1 MKCALACL
9 PLSLFVLVTFA
20 APLMAADNEDAQLT
34 AFFKAYLEEA
44 FRLRPLEATRLGD
57 HRFDHLL
64 DDLSAKARA
73 GWTAHYRQTLAE
85 LPKKIDY
92 TKLSRSAQIDHDI
105 FKHNLTASL
114 WLAENTRPFENDPRI
129 YNDYLG
135 DSVYLLLSQSTQPK
149 ATNLRNCVARM
160 RFFPK
165 IIAAAKENLRNPPH
179 VILETAIRQTR
190 GTIAF
195 YDHGIYE
202 LAGEN
207 PQLSEL
213 KPAAA
218 RVLPL
223 LKDYVK
229 FLEEL
234 LPQAKGEWRIGKEKF
249 YRKLDLELDANLSA
263 EEVLKEAE
271 TEFARV
277 EREMYVIARQLWS
290 STHPGKPLP
299 PDDPNGRA
307 DTIRL
312 VLDRLNQ
319 DHGKPA
325 DLVRDARATVERIKT
340 FITANDILRL
350 PKPDQCKVIEMP
362 EFHRGNS
369 VAYLNPAPPLDSK
382 ASSYYAVS
390 PPPSGWDA
398 RRVETF
404 LEEYNSR
411 MLQVL
416 TIHEAYPGHYVQLE
430 YANRH
435 PSLIR
440 RVLFSGVFAE
450 GWAVYTEQMM
460 LDQGYGQGDLPLRL
474 NQLKFYLRAV
484 GNAILDHNM
493 HCANLSD
500 AEALKF
506 LTKRAF
512 QSEGEAV
519 AKIVRAKQS
528 SCQLSTYF
536 VGRTAFY
543 RLRQQIQREMGDSFH
558 LGRYHEAVLDQ
569 GTLPVKYL
577 PELVRDRLKR
587 PRGG

>member
-1 MKCALACL
+1 MKHALVCL
-9 PLSLFVLVTFA
+9 PLCLFILATLTPILSA
-20 APLMAADNEDAQLT
+20 AESEDERLT
-34 AFFKAYLEEA
+34 AFFKTYLEEA
-44 FRLRPLEATRLGD
+44 FRRRPLEATRLGD
-57 HRFDHLL
+57 HRFDDRL
-64 DDLSAKARA
+64 DDISAKARS
-73 GWTAHYRQTLAE
+73 GWTDHYRQTLDD
-85 LPKKIDY
+85 LPKKIDHSR
-92 TKLSRSAQIDHDI
+92 LSRSAQIDFEI
-105 FKHNLTASL
+105 FKHHLVASL
-114 WLAENTRPFENDPRI
+114 WLAENTRPFQDDPRT
-129 YNDYLG
+129 YNDYLS
-135 DSVYLLLSQSTQPK
+135 DSIYLLLSQSTLPR
-149 ATNLRNCVARM
+149 ATNIRNCVTRM
-160 RFFPK
+160 GQFPK
-165 IIAAAKENLRNPPH
+165 ILAVAKEELRNPPR

-190 GTIAF
+190 GAIAF

-207 PQLSEL
+207 PRTSEL
-213 KPAAA
+213 KPAAS
-218 RVLPL
+218 RVIPL
-223 LKDYVK
+223 LKDYLK
-229 FLEEL
+229 FLEEM
-234 LPQAKGEWRIGKEKF
+234 LPKAKGEWRIGKEKF
-249 YRKLDLELDANLSA
+249 YRKLDLELNANLSA
-263 EEVLKEAE
+263 DEVLKEAE
-271 TEFARV
+271 REFDRV
-277 EREMYVIARQLWS
+277 EREMYVVARQLWS
-290 STHPGKPLP
+290 STHKGKPLP
-299 PDDPNGRA
+299 PDDVKGRA

-319 DHGKPA
+319 DHGKPEE
-325 DLVRDARATVERIKT
+325 LVRDARATVEHIKT
-340 FITANDILRL
+340 FITENDILRL

-382 ASSYYAVS
+382 GSSYYAVS

-430 YANRH
+430 YSNRH

-440 RVLFSGVFAE
+440 RVLSSGVFAE

-460 LDQGYGQGDLPLRL
+460 LDQGYGKGDLPLRL

-484 GNAILDHNM
+484 GNAILDHKM
-493 HCANLSD
+493 HCDNMSD
-500 AEALKF
+500 EEALEF

-512 QSEGEAV
+512 QSEGEALG
-519 AKIVRAKQS
+519 KIVRAKQS

-543 RLRQQIQREMGDSFH
+543 RLRQQIEREMGDSFE
-558 LGRYHEAVLDQ
+558 LGRYHEAVLDH

-577 PELVRDRLKR
+577 PELVRERLKK
-587 PRGG
+587 PR

>member
-73 GWTAHYRQTLAE
+73 GWTTHYRQTLAE

-149 ATNLRNCVARM
+149 ATNLRNCVARI

-202 LAGEN
+202 LAVEN

-249 YRKLDLELDANLSA
+249 SRKLDLELDANLSA

-558 LGRYHEAVLDQ
+558 LGRYHGAVLDQ

>member
-1 MKCALACL
+1 MKSALVCL
-9 PLSLFVLVTFA
+9 PLCLFVLTWLA
-20 APLMAADNEDAQLT
+20 APLSAAESEDARLT
-34 AFFKAYLEEA
+34 AFFKAYLDEA
-44 FRLRPLEATRLGD
+44 FRRRPLEATRLGD

-64 DDLSAKARA
+64 DDISAKARA
-73 GWTAHYRQTLAE
+73 GWAEHYRQTLAE

-92 TKLSRSAQIDHDI
+92 AKLSRSAQIDFEI
-105 FKHNLTASL
+105 FKHSLTTSL
-114 WLAENTRPFENDPRI
+114 WLSENTRPFETDPRI
-129 YNDYLG
+129 YNDYLS
-135 DSVYLLLSQSTQPK
+135 DSIYILLTQSTQPK
-149 ATNLRNCVARM
+149 ATNIRNCVARM
-160 RFFPK
+160 AFFPK
-165 IIAAAKENLRNPPH
+165 IIAAAKENLRNPPRA
-179 VILETAIRQTR
+179 ILETAIRQTR

-195 YDHGIYE
+195 YEQGIYE

-213 KPAAA
+213 KPAAM

-223 LKDYVK
+223 LKDHLK

-234 LPQAKGEWRIGKEKF
+234 LPQARGEWRIGKEKF
-249 YRKLDLELDANLSA
+249 ARKLDLELDANLSA
-263 EEVLKEAE
+263 DEVLQEAE
-271 TEFARV
+271 SELTRV

-290 STHPGKPLP
+290 GTHPGKPLP
-299 PDDPNGRA
+299 PDDAKGRA

-319 DHGKPA
+319 EHGKPE

-340 FITANDILRL
+340 FIADNDILRL
-350 PKPDQCKVIEMP
+350 PNPDHCRVIEMP

-369 VAYLNPAPPLDSK
+369 VAYLTPAPPLDSK

-398 RRVETF
+398 RRVET
-404 LEEYNSR
+404 LLQEYNSR
-411 MLQVL
+411 MLQIL

-430 YANRH
+430 YSNRH

-440 RVLFSGVFAE
+440 RVLHSGVFEE

-460 LDQGYGQGDLPLRL
+460 LDQGYGKGDPALRL
-474 NQLKFYLRAV
+474 NQLKWYLRSVA
-484 GNAILDHNM
+484 NAILDHKM
-493 HCANLSD
+493 HCTDMSD
-500 AEALKF
+500 AEALAF
-506 LTKRAF
+506 LTGRAF

-519 AKIVRAKQS
+519 GKVLRAKQS

-536 VGRTAFY
+536 VGRTTFY
-543 RLRQQIQREMGDSFH
+543 RLRQQVQRELGERFQ
-558 LGRYHEAVLDQ
+558 LGRFHEAVLDH

-577 PELVRDRLKR
+577 PELVRERLKH
-587 PRGG
+587 PR